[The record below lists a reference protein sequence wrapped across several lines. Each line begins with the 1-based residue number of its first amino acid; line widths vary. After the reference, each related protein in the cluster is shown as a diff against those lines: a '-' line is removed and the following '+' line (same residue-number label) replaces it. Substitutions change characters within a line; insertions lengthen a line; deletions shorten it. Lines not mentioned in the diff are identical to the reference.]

1 MKIAMIANSSSGL
14 NNFRRDLI
22 LSMVSNS
29 HEVIALTPCEER
41 TEQLKET
48 GIKLIDIPVDRR
60 GMNPVHDLS
69 LFNTYKKTIKAEKPD
84 LVVTYTIKPNI
95 YGGAV
100 CRLLKVPYA
109 ANITGLGTAFQS
121 QWMLRKIVTAMYK
134 FSLKKAKAVFFE
146 NAGNMQIF
154 LDNNIIRESQAVLLN
169 GAGVNLD
176 RFNLLPYPEDGDK
189 IRFLFMGRVM
199 AEKGVNELFEAMR
212 MLKKDSFDC
221 VLDMLGGFDENY
233 EQKIK
238 KAEAE
243 GWLKYHGYQ
252 SDVRPFIEN
261 CHCFVLPSYHEGM
274 ANTNLE
280 CASSGRPVITSNI
293 PGCKEAVI
301 EGVSGFLCEPKNAE
315 SLYLA
320 MKQMAETSLEERRA
334 MGMAGRKHM
343 EDVFDKKEVVE
354 NTLVAL
360 DIPVYQFLS
369 SKRQFSV

>member
-1 MKIAMIANSSSGL
+1 MKIAMVANSSSGL
-14 NNFRRDLI
+14 NNFRGDLI
-22 LSMVSNS
+22 LRMVSDG

-69 LFNTYKKTIKAEKPD
+69 LFNTYKKIIKAEKPD

-100 CRLLKVPYA
+100 CRLKKIPYA
-109 ANITGLGTAFQS
+109 VNITGLGTAFQG
-121 QWMLRKIVTAMYK
+121 QGMLRKMVTAMYK

-154 LDNNIIRESQAVLLN
+154 LDDNIIRESQAVLLN

-176 RFNLLPYPEDGDK
+176 RFNVLPYPEDSERT
-189 IRFLFMGRVM
+189 RFLFIGRIM
-199 AEKGVNELFEAMR
+199 TEKGVNELFEVMR
-212 MLKKDSFDC
+212 KLKSDGYECS
-221 VLDMLGGFDENY
+221 LDILGGYDENY

-238 KAEAE
+238 EAETE

-301 EGVSGFLCEPKNAE
+301 EGVSGLLCEPKNVE
-315 SLYLA
+315 SLYAA
-320 MKQMAETSLEERRA
+320 MKQMAEMSVAERRV
-334 MGMAGRKHM
+334 MGFAGRKHM
-343 EDVFDKKEVVE
+343 EDVFDKKKVVE
-354 NTLVAL
+354 KTMQHLV
-360 DIPVYQFLS
+360 
-369 SKRQFSV
+369 